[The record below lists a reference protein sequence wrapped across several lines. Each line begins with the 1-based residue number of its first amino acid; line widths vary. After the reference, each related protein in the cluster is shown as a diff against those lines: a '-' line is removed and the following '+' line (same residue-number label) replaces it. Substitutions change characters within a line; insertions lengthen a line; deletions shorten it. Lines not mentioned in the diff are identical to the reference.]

1 MVMAPDSI
9 DPVFKVWSSDDLIY
23 GPVDLPTL
31 VQWLQE
37 RRILRDTWIHSQAAN
52 DWVPA
57 GDMEELRSHFEAQDS
72 QPQVEAAPA
81 PRTAGASVDDLRAF
95 DRFAPYSN
103 DELKRFLDYC
113 DVVTAQMG
121 ELIIKKGDLSDAM
134 FLVLSGEVRARLKVG
149 GHDNSLGNMG
159 AGELFGEVAMLSRTA
174 RSADV
179 VGEAPTRLL
188 RLSAEAF
195 QRLIEE
201 DSALAAR
208 ILFNISRSL
217 ASRLAERNIDLQKE
231 LTSAFV
237 WR

>member
-1 MVMAPDSI
+1 MAPDTS

-23 GPVDLPTL
+23 GPVDLATL
-31 VQWLQE
+31 VQWVQE
-37 RRILRDTWIHSQAAN
+37 RRVLRDTWVHSQAAN
-52 DWVPA
+52 DWVAA

-72 QPQVEAAPA
+72 QPQVDEAATA
-81 PRTAGASVDDLRAF
+81 PEARASVEDLRSF
-95 DRFAPYSN
+95 ERFAPYSY

-113 DVVTAQMG
+113 DLVTAQKG

-149 GHDNSLGNMG
+149 GHDNSLGKIG

-188 RLSAEAF
+188 RLSSEAF

-208 ILFNISRSL
+208 ILFNISHSL
-217 ASRLAERNIDLQKE
+217 ATRLAERNIDLQKD
-231 LTSAFV
+231 LSSAFV